1 MQNCLIWHHTALVF
15 SQALS
20 STEPLLVFEGGHEV
34 HIGGRCFILMFQN
47 TKDFH
52 REICEFVFGLQE
64 TKVFQPLDVLS
75 FVLEHTFAKFAV
87 CLFDG
92 LSSISL
98 VDLWWPG
105 KVHNQKKLT
114 NTRWS
119 HPTSAQRNRSWNMI
133 HISKRIKTYKVN
145 SCYIHKLWFY
155 SKYLLMFS
163 CTFVH
168 TLYPQVLFIHSICL
182 LYMYSN
188 MQELVP

>member
-1 MQNCLIWHHTALVF
+1 MQNCFIWHHTTLVF
-15 SQALS
+15 CRPWAVLNPCWS
-20 STEPLLVFEGGHEV
+20 SKGVMRCTLEEGV
-34 HIGGRCFILMFQN
+34 SSWRFKTPKVSIGRFVSLFRGARNKGVSAPKCFVVCFGASFCQ
-47 TKDFH
+47 
-52 REICEFVFGLQE
+52 IC
-64 TKVFQPLDVLS
+64 S
-75 FVLEHTFAKFAV
+75 
-87 CLFDG
+87 LFLDG

-133 HISKRIKTYKVN
+133 HISKRIKTYKVKN
-145 SCYIHKLWFY
+145 CYIHNYDLQQVPM
-155 SKYLLMFS
+155 MFS

-168 TLYPQVLFIHSICL
+168 TLYPQILFIHSNSL

-188 MQELVP
+188 MLELVP